1 MSLRGAIQCSEM
13 ACRAVVFSNMQDQVI
28 CIDENPCCL
37 FKPMSDYG
45 WARLLISGVIR
56 CRMQQLT
63 KTCEWLFFGARLFPV
78 DTYLRLLPADVVRLP
93 ELFNSV
99 DTVEACHHRLPDRCS
114 FTGMMTSSQSWPV
127 VTSSD
132 ITWSANLARYAK
144 IAYSTARFKK

>member
-37 FKPMSDYG
+37 IKPLSDYG

-63 KTCEWLFFGARLFPV
+63 RTCEWLFFGARLFPV
-78 DTYLRLLPADVVRLP
+78 DT
-93 ELFNSV
+93 SQ
-99 DTVEACHHRLPDRCS
+99 
-114 FTGMMTSSQSWPV
+114 TSSSWCRPFTWIIQHCWHSGSLSPPV
-127 VTSSD
+127 AGS
-132 ITWSANLARYAK
+132 L
-144 IAYSTARFKK
+144 